1 MKQTE
6 SFTILQALGQPLLT
20 TKDAAAALRITPSRA
35 NKVLARLA
43 ESGFLVHLCRGHW
56 VIGRAVNPLTLPEQL
71 AAPYPAYVSLQTAL
85 FHHGMISQ
93 IPEVIYAVTLAKP
106 RRIRTP
112 LGVISLHRID
122 PEFFFG
128 FEPAVSGG
136 MLMATPEKALLD
148 VFYLSPAR
156 SRLFTTL
163 PEVELPK
170 NFSWKKIREM
180 VQRIPFP
187 QRRTLVEDRVAAM
200 IESVARAF

>member
-6 SFTILQALGQPLLT
+6 SYKILEGLGQSLLT

-35 NKVLARLA
+35 NKVLSRLA
-43 ESGFLVHLCRGHW
+43 EDRLVTHLCRGHW
-56 VIGRAVNPLTLPEQL
+56 LIGRSVNPLTLPEHL
-71 AAPYPAYVSLQTAL
+71 AAPFPAYVSLQTAL

-93 IPEVIYAVTLAKP
+93 IPEVFYAVTLAKP

-112 LGVISLHRID
+112 LGVVSLHRIEPD
-122 PEFFFG
+122 FFFG
-128 FEPAVSGG
+128 FEPAAAEG

-163 PEVELPK
+163 PELELPK
-170 NFSWKKIREM
+170 SFSWKKARDM
-180 VQRIPFP
+180 VRQIPFP
-187 QRRTLVEDRVAAM
+187 QRRTLVEKRLTVLFS
-200 IESVARAF
+200 EKG